1 MNGLVVGSGGRE
13 HALAEALRHSL
24 KLERVYVAPGN
35 GGTENNVPINDIDV
49 VQLADFASKNDCFTI
64 VGPETAITAGIA
76 GEFAKRNL
84 PIFAPSLAASKL
96 ESSKSWAKDFMIR
109 HKIPTAEYGVFEDA
123 ASAINF
129 AKNLDYHVAV
139 KADGLAA
146 GKGVII
152 CDEREQV
159 LESIDEMLGGKFGSA
174 GHRIVVERYMTGPEA
189 SFIAMCD
196 GKSHMQLATSQ
207 DHKRIGDGNTGPN
220 TGGMGAY
227 SPAIVIDAE
236 NEKKLDE
243 IMTKTIDG
251 MRSEG
256 NAFVGFLYAGVI
268 FEDNTPYVL
277 EFNARMG
284 DPECQAILPRMDSD
298 LFEYAQACTQGNLE
312 AMPQMRWKKQSSVCV
327 ILASK
332 GYPGK
337 YPTCE
342 TISGINSA
350 SKVST
355 IYHAGTKNKDG
366 QILTN
371 GGRVL
376 GVSALGDS
384 LSDASSAAYKA
395 CDMIQWKNKYCR
407 ADIGRQS

>member
-1 MNGLVVGSGGRE
+1 M
-13 HALAEALRHSL
+13 
-24 KLERVYVAPGN
+24 
-35 GGTENNVPINDIDV
+35 
-49 VQLADFASKNDCFTI
+49 
-64 VGPETAITAGIA
+64 GPETAITAGITN
-76 GEFAKRNL
+76 EFAKKDL

-174 GHRIVVERYMTGPEA
+174 GHRIVVERCITGPEA

-227 SPAIVIDAE
+227 SPATVIDAE
-236 NEKKLDE
+236 NEKKLDQ
-243 IMTKTIDG
+243 IMAKTVDG

-268 FEDNTPYVL
+268 FEDNAPYVL
-277 EFNARMG
+277 EFNVRMG

-298 LFEYAQACTQGNLE
+298 LFEYAQACTQGTLD

-337 YPTCE
+337 YPTGE
-342 TISGINSA
+342 TISGIKDA
-350 SKVST
+350 AKIST
-355 IYHAGTKNKDG
+355 IYHAGKRHTY
-366 QILTN
+366 
-371 GGRVL
+371 R
-376 GVSALGDS
+376 
-384 LSDASSAAYKA
+384 
-395 CDMIQWKNKYCR
+395 R
-407 ADIGRQS
+407 

>member
-13 HALAEALRHSL
+13 HALAQALQSSL

-35 GGTENNVPINDIDV
+35 GGTENNVPINDDDV
-49 VQLADFASKNDCFTI
+49 GELADFASKNDCFTI
-64 VGPETAITAGIA
+64 VGPETAITAGITN
-76 GEFAKRNL
+76 EFAKKDL

-152 CDEREQV
+152 CDKKEQV

-174 GHRIVVERYMTGPEA
+174 GHRIVVERCITGPEA

-227 SPAIVIDAE
+227 SPATVIDAE
-236 NEKKLDE
+236 NEKKLDQ
-243 IMTKTIDG
+243 IMAKTVDG

-268 FEDNTPYVL
+268 SGLNPIMAHTFGEWHLTSLWYAHIIIDMERCFRSTVSRCNVYASNFRL
-277 EFNARMG
+277 ACSACARI
-284 DPECQAILPRMDSD
+284 ILVH
-298 LFEYAQACTQGNLE
+298 
-312 AMPQMRWKKQSSVCV
+312 QSLQQVRSRV
-327 ILASK
+327 
-332 GYPGK
+332 
-337 YPTCE
+337 
-342 TISGINSA
+342 
-350 SKVST
+350 
-355 IYHAGTKNKDG
+355 HA
-366 QILTN
+366 
-371 GGRVL
+371 
-376 GVSALGDS
+376 
-384 LSDASSAAYKA
+384 
-395 CDMIQWKNKYCR
+395 
-407 ADIGRQS
+407 

>member
-1 MNGLVVGSGGRE
+1 MVAVGALVAMSLDEKFDLKEIEDTVRSRVNVKDLRLKLGEESANRPKMRFIEGPPTMNGVPHAGHMRGRVIKDLWFRYKTLSG
-13 HALAEALRHSL
+13 A
-24 KLERVYVAPGN
+24 
-35 GGTENNVPINDIDV
+35 DV
-49 VQLADFASKNDCFTI
+49 KF
-64 VGPETAITAGIA
+64 TAGWDTQ
-76 GEFAKRNL
+76 GL
-84 PIFAPSLAASKL
+84 PVELQAEKQLGITGGKNGI
-96 ESSKSWAKDFMIR
+96 K
-109 HKIPTAEYGVFEDA
+109 EYGVGVECKLVDTTRN
-123 ASAINF
+123 ASVYVYEYN
-129 AKNLDYHVAV
+129 KEWGV
-139 KADGLAA
+139 LA
-146 GKGVII
+146 
-152 CDEREQV
+152 C
-159 LESIDEMLGGKFGSA
+159 
-174 GHRIVVERYMTGPEA
+174 
-189 SFIAMCD
+189 
-196 GKSHMQLATSQ
+196 
-207 DHKRIGDGNTGPN
+207 
-220 TGGMGAY
+220 Y
-227 SPAIVIDAE
+227 SNDAE

-395 CDMIQWKNKYCR
+395 CDMIQWQNKYCT

>member
-1 MNGLVVGSGGRE
+1 MKNLIIKEIEDTVRSRVNVKD
-13 HALAEALRHSL
+13 LRL
-24 KLERVYVAPGN
+24 KLGEK
-35 GGTENNVPINDIDV
+35 
-49 VQLADFASKNDCFTI
+49 S
-64 VGPETAITAGIA
+64 IT
-76 GEFAKRNL
+76 
-84 PIFAPSLAASKL
+84 
-96 ESSKSWAKDFMIR
+96 M
-109 HKIPTAEYGVFEDA
+109 
-123 ASAINF
+123 
-129 AKNLDYHVAV
+129 AV

-174 GHRIVVERYMTGPEA
+174 GHRIVVERCITGPEA

-227 SPAIVIDAE
+227 SPATVIDAE
-236 NEKKLDE
+236 NEKKLDQ
-243 IMTKTIDG
+243 IMAKTVDG

-268 FEDNTPYVL
+268 FEDNAPYVL
-277 EFNARMG
+277 EFNVRMG

-298 LFEYAQACTQGNLE
+298 LFEYAQACTQGTLD

-337 YPTCE
+337 YPTGE
-342 TISGINSA
+342 TISGIKDA
-350 SKVST
+350 AKIST
-355 IYHAGTKNKDG
+355 IYHAGTQNKDNE
-366 QILTN
+366 ILTN

-384 LSDASSAAYKA
+384 LSDASSAAYRA
-395 CDMIQWKNKYCR
+395 CDMIRWQNKYCR
-407 ADIGRQS
+407 TDIGRVQS

>member
-1 MNGLVVGSGGRE
+1 MVILVQI
-13 HALAEALRHSL
+13 
-24 KLERVYVAPGN
+24 LEEWV
-35 GGTENNVPINDIDV
+35 
-49 VQLADFASKNDCFTI
+49 
-64 VGPETAITAGIA
+64 
-76 GEFAKRNL
+76 
-84 PIFAPSLAASKL
+84 
-96 ESSKSWAKDFMIR
+96 
-109 HKIPTAEYGVFEDA
+109 
-123 ASAINF
+123 
-129 AKNLDYHVAV
+129 
-139 KADGLAA
+139 
-146 GKGVII
+146 
-152 CDEREQV
+152 
-159 LESIDEMLGGKFGSA
+159 
-174 GHRIVVERYMTGPEA
+174 
-189 SFIAMCD
+189 
-196 GKSHMQLATSQ
+196 
-207 DHKRIGDGNTGPN
+207 
-220 TGGMGAY
+220 Y

-395 CDMIQWKNKYCR
+395 CDMIQWQNKYCR
-407 ADIGRQS
+407 TDIGRQS

>member
-13 HALAEALRHSL
+13 HALAQALQSSL

-35 GGTENNVPINDIDV
+35 GGTENNVPINDDDV
-49 VQLADFASKNDCFTI
+49 GELADFASKNDCFTI
-64 VGPETAITAGIA
+64 VGPETAITAGITN
-76 GEFAKRNL
+76 EFAKKDL

-174 GHRIVVERYMTGPEA
+174 GHRIVVERCITGPEA

-227 SPAIVIDAE
+227 SPATVIDAE
-236 NEKKLDE
+236 NP
-243 IMTKTIDG
+243 KTLPP
-251 MRSEG
+251 
-256 NAFVGFLYAGVI
+256 FVRGFRCM
-268 FEDNTPYVL
+268 
-277 EFNARMG
+277 EFNVHLS
-284 DPECQAILPRMDSD
+284 ECQVQRLP
-298 LFEYAQACTQGNLE
+298 A
-312 AMPQMRWKKQSSVCV
+312 
-327 ILASK
+327 
-332 GYPGK
+332 
-337 YPTCE
+337 
-342 TISGINSA
+342 
-350 SKVST
+350 
-355 IYHAGTKNKDG
+355 
-366 QILTN
+366 
-371 GGRVL
+371 
-376 GVSALGDS
+376 
-384 LSDASSAAYKA
+384 
-395 CDMIQWKNKYCR
+395 
-407 ADIGRQS
+407 